1 MKKLSV
7 NLISL
12 FTILLLV
19 NIFTGC
25 DKKDTTTGTGST
37 DSKKENTTSGGSTE
51 IDGMIDQYQKLMDEY
66 VAVVKDV
73 KAGKTSEMQKM
84 QELSTKSTEWAKKLA
99 DLAPKLTP
107 QQSERIRKISES
119 AANQMK

>member
-12 FTILLLV
+12 FTLLLLV

-25 DKKDTTTGTGST
+25 GKKDATVGT
-37 DSKKENTTSGGSTE
+37 DSKKETTTSGGSTE

-66 VAVVKDV
+66 VSIVKDV
-73 KAGKTSEMQKM
+73 KAGKTSEMAKM

-107 QQSERIRKISES
+107 QQSERIRKISDS
-119 AANQMK
+119 AADQMK